1 MPSPKNTKGPIVKT
15 GPTAGQVRSRNTDG
29 QWRKKR
35 SDAGKKKWNVD
46 GALEKFNDIIAMN
59 IRRWIKMMNSFTK
72 KGASMERKIKP
83 TPPEMGKKKSGINI
97 SGKKSNSKD
106 YRIK

>member
-1 MPSPKNTKGPIVKT
+1 
-15 GPTAGQVRSRNTDG
+15 
-29 QWRKKR
+29 
-35 SDAGKKKWNVD
+35 
-46 GALEKFNDIIAMN
+46 
-59 IRRWIKMMNSFTK
+59 MMNSFTK